1 MMGSSARW
9 GELAGSA
16 KTPIRV
22 LRDIA
27 SEKPKPQK
35 PVISEEKNVP
45 DTFSPSQTL
54 GSRYCVQGYTSERWS
69 DSIHGTKPPTAARN
83 CLPIRHQLQQ
93 KKFPDTFFSPH

>member
-27 SEKPKPQK
+27 SEKPEK

-54 GSRYCVQGYTSERWS
+54 GSRYCVQRYASERWS
-69 DSIHGTKPPTAARN
+69 DSIRGVPSHRL
-83 CLPIRHQLQQ
+83 LPAIVY
-93 KKFPDTFFSPH
+93 P

>member
-27 SEKPKPQK
+27 SEKPQK

-45 DTFSPSQTL
+45 DTFSPCQTL
-54 GSRYCVQGYTSERWS
+54 GSGYCVQRYASERWS
-69 DSIHGTKPPTAARN
+69 D
-83 CLPIRHQLQQ
+83 
-93 KKFPDTFFSPH
+93 